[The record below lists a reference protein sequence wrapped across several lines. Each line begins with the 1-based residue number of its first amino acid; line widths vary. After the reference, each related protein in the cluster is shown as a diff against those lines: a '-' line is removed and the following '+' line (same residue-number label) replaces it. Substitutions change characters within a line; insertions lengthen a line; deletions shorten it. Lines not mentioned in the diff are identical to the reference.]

1 MNIDNYSKA
10 IGILYA
16 INELTYNADMRATAN
31 NLFSEALSMLSGGD
45 VPKVKIPLNAVP
57 VPVEEPREEPVEA
70 PKTKKAPKV
79 PAKTKKPYKNRYAK
93 IEKSVIEPWRG
104 EEDYYIRVAPTL
116 ADAIKNKPLDS
127 NRTAQQ
133 ISNRW
138 YYLRQTHKLLTK
150 GMRVFYSGEVQN
162 LVVSFEKIKGTISA
176 FTDDKT
182 SAVVYFDSE
191 SSAYTI
197 PVCDLTPAGEA

>member
-1 MNIDNYSKA
+1 MQVDDYSKA
-10 IGILYA
+10 IGIVYA
-16 INELTYNADMRATAN
+16 TSHMMHLMDESVDVVAMRMYT
-31 NLFSEALSMLSGGD
+31 EALSLLSGGD

-70 PKTKKAPKV
+70 PKTKKAPKA
-79 PAKTKKPYKNRYAK
+79 PAKKPYKNRYVK

-150 GMRVFYSGEVQN
+150 GMRVFYSGENQN

-197 PVCDLTPAGEA
+197 PVSDLTPAGEA